1 MQSGARRYV
10 YEEDRTMK
18 KKLTITAVLMSTV
31 MAAAACGSQQTSAV
45 ATTQSVETT
54 ALETTEMTV
63 QETAEEAD
71 ETEEVKASSGEA
83 KEDTADDLLVIR
95 EQGYFTAGGT
105 VRTNE
110 GEFHPGDAYS
120 SRDGQTIHGDH
131 ASVFYQV
138 PEDAKQNPMVFLHG
152 ITQSGKCWST
162 TADGREGFANL
173 FLRDGYPVYLV
184 DQPRRGQAGQSTED
198 GVVLSDAGD
207 QMYFE
212 QFRIGQWPEFY
223 DGVQFPQDDASVD
236 EFFRQMTPD
245 VGTCN
250 IDAVID
256 GLVATFEKTG
266 PGILVTHSAGG
277 AFGWPVAIESGNVTG
292 IVALEPGTFV
302 FPEGEVP
309 DPIDNIY
316 SEISGIQTY
325 PMVVSQEEFEKLT
338 RMPIIIYY
346 GDYIPDEPCENP
358 GQDYWRS
365 SRDYALLF
373 AETVNRHGGDATVI
387 ELPKEGIY
395 GNTHFIMSD
404 LNNVEIADH
413 ISAWLKEKGL
423 GQ

>member
-1 MQSGARRYV
+1 
-10 YEEDRTMK
+10 MK
-18 KKLTITAVLMSTV
+18 KKLMITVLLVSAMLAT
-31 MAAAACGSQQTSAV
+31 ACGNQQTSAE
-45 ATTQSVETT
+45 ATTQSAET
-54 ALETTEMTV
+54 TV
-63 QETAEEAD
+63 QETEKAAE
-71 ETEEVKASSGEA
+71 GP
-83 KEDTADDLLVIR
+83 DTADDLLVIR

-120 SRDGQTIHGDH
+120 SRDGQTVHGDH

-138 PEDAKQNPMVFLHG
+138 PENAKQNPMVFLHG

-162 TADGREGFANL
+162 TADGRDGFADI
-173 FLRDGYPVYLV
+173 FFKDGYPVYLV

-198 GVVLSDAGD
+198 GVVPSDSAD

-223 DGVQFPQDDASVD
+223 DGVQFPRD
-236 EFFRQMTPD
+236 EESIDQFFRQMTPD
-245 VGTCN
+245 VGNCN

-256 GLVATFEKTG
+256 ALVATFEKTG
-266 PGILVTHSAGG
+266 PGIFVTHSAGG
-277 AFGWPVAIESGNVTG
+277 AFGWPVAIKSDNVTG
-292 IVALEPGTFV
+292 IIALEPGTFV

-309 DPIDNIY
+309 EPIDNVY

-325 PMVVSQEEFEKLT
+325 PIVVSQEEFEKLT

-373 AETVNRHGGDATVI
+373 AEAVNRHGGDAAVI

-423 GQ
+423 DQ